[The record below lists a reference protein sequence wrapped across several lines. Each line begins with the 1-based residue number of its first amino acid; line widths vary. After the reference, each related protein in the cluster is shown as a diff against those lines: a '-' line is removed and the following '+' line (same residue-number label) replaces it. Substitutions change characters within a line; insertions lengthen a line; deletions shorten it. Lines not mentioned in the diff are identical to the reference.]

1 MKQLLKNQRLAAR
14 ISVLT
19 TAVTIIGL
27 LLLCVV
33 ISVNTES
40 LVKKDI
46 TDQMT
51 NAVESRAAIIDN
63 YVASAEQHLT
73 AFALSGEVHDLL
85 AKPDDPRLLKKA
97 QRYTVDFA
105 NVKGIFE
112 GLYIATPDTHVL
124 THTAKEAIGI
134 TTRKGDSL
142 ASFQNTILSKQELTN
157 LGIMVSPGTG
167 NMVISMYCPVF
178 DNGTCVGYVGA
189 AVYASQ
195 LMDSL
200 LDLKMQSL
208 SNSEYVFIN
217 VNTGVYLY
225 HQNEK
230 LLNTETTDQGHQ
242 EIIQRIK
249 KNGGTQPET
258 YIYRDKNNEQQL
270 VVYKYLE
277 NRGWAFMVQAGFDEV
292 YHPVVVVRLLTG
304 LACAVVTALIILVI
318 VLVLRRT
325 GKELMIVEN
334 AISGLSQFD
343 LSADKDLGQFYG
355 RKDEVGMIA
364 EAVHLVCGHLGKA
377 IEDISRILG
386 EMAKGNL
393 TVDVN
398 QNQEFYI
405 GSLKVL
411 ISNLQTIHMNLT
423 EVMNDISLV
432 SNQVNSES
440 EQLSSRTD
448 SLSRG
453 ADEQASSVQK
463 LTDAV
468 NYISE
473 QVDTTASLA
482 SLAKDETFQAHQ
494 KTEVCSEYM
503 KELVAAV
510 KTIDEKSKEIN
521 KVIKTI
527 DDIASQTNLLALNAS
542 VEASRA
548 GEAGKG
554 FAVVA
559 HEVKALASKSAEAAK
574 NTAILIKS
582 TVEAVETGNHVSSIT
597 DQSLQ
602 EVVESAKKVSD
613 AVTSIFE
620 STGNQSSAAAEIS
633 QGLERISD
641 VVQTNCDVVMD
652 SVASSKEL
660 SRQANQLKEE
670 VSKFH
675 LKR

>member
-1 MKQLLKNQRLAAR
+1 MKQLLKNQRLAVR

-19 TAVTIIGL
+19 TVVTVIGL

-40 LVKKDI
+40 LVKKNI

-51 NAVESRAAIIDN
+51 NAVESRAVIIDN

-73 AFALSGEVHDLL
+73 AFALSGEVRDLL
-85 AKPDDPRLLKKA
+85 AKPDDPGLLKKA
-97 QRYTVDFA
+97 QRYTTDFA

-112 GLYIATPDTHVL
+112 GLYIATPDTYVL
-124 THTAKEAIGI
+124 THTEKGAIGI

-142 ASFQNTILSKQELTN
+142 ATFQDTILSKQELTN

-178 DNGTCVGYVGA
+178 DNGKCIGYVGA

-217 VNTGVYLY
+217 VDTGVYLY
-225 HQNEK
+225 NQNEK
-230 LLNTETTDQGHQ
+230 LLNTETTDPGHQ
-242 EIIQRIK
+242 EIIRRIK

-258 YIYRDKNNEQQL
+258 YIYQDKHNNQQM

-277 NRGWAFMVQAGFDEV
+277 NRGWAFMVQDGFDEV
-292 YHPVVVVRLLTG
+292 YHSVTVVRLLTG
-304 LACAVVTALIILVI
+304 SACAVVTALIILVI

-334 AISGLSQFD
+334 AISSLSQFS
-343 LSADKDLGQFYG
+343 LSADKELEPFYG

-364 EAVHLVCGHLGKA
+364 EAVHLVCGHLEKA

-386 EMAKGNL
+386 EIARGNL

-398 QNQEFYI
+398 QNEEYYI

-411 ISNLQTIHMNLT
+411 ISNLQTIHSNLT
-423 EVMNDISLV
+423 EVMQDISLV
-432 SNQVNSES
+432 SNQVNEES

-453 ADEQASSVQK
+453 ADEQASSVQR

-482 SLAKDETFQAHQ
+482 SLAKEETFQAHKQ
-494 KTEVCSEYM
+494 TEVCSDYM
-503 KELVAAV
+503 KELVTAMR
-510 KTIDEKSKEIN
+510 TIDEKSKEIN

-542 VEASRA
+542 VEAARA

-582 TVEAVETGNHVSSIT
+582 TVEAVETGNHVSGIT

-652 SVASSKEL
+652 SVASSREL
-660 SRQANQLKEE
+660 SEQANQLKKE

-675 LKR
+675 LKN